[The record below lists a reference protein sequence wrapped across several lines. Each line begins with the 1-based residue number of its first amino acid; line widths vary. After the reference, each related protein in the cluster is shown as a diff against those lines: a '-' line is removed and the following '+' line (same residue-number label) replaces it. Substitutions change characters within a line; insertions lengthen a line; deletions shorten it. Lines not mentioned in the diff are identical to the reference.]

1 MKYVFLAVIC
11 AAVFLVCFLIDTL
24 FKRIFPKTDLEKSR
38 QVVRLPRRSA
48 IFGVLLLFFPL
59 LVVLFFMPEGGDTLI
74 AIGCA
79 VSAIL
84 GVILLV
90 SYFSFAIWY
99 DDETFLYKD
108 FRHKK
113 TLYHYSQIKGQR
125 SLMTRGGIN
134 TILFVGDDEL
144 NLYSAMQGLNPFLS
158 KAYRKWCAVKG
169 YDPDRVVNNPRLFT
183 WFPEP
188 DKPVEFR
195 GEERD

>member
-11 AAVFLVCFLIDTL
+11 AVVFLVCFLIDTL

-125 SLMTRGGIN
+125 SLMPGGCEDAGCEG
-134 TILFVGDDEL
+134 T
-144 NLYSAMQGLNPFLS
+144 
-158 KAYRKWCAVKG
+158 AVKVG
-169 YDPDRVVNNPRLFT
+169 AYVKSRIKRYQEDL
-183 WFPEP
+183 
-188 DKPVEFR
+188 PVCERR
-195 GEERD
+195 GEKEEEKEGRGACRREEGQPSDHRQGRCRRSGLQP